1 MSWCGTSRLPTTPA
15 ASPGAAGCFRR
26 PWEGTSSPLLFT
38 SEGELLALVLLLLL
52 LILILGG
59 VGIAAAKLLLWI
71 ALILLVIWVVGFF
84 ARGAE
89 GARWYRW

>member
-1 MSWCGTSRLPTTPA
+1 
-15 ASPGAAGCFRR
+15 
-26 PWEGTSSPLLFT
+26 LL
-38 SEGELLALVLLLLL
+38 VLL

-59 VGIAAAKLLLWI
+59 VGLAAVKLLLWI
-71 ALILLVIWVVGFF
+71 ALIMLALWIVGFF